1 MGLTWVSRIGDDLAC
16 SLRARPSMLGC
27 GCYLVFGRAGKLV
40 DIRNHALRA
49 GTCGVEVRGWLTR
62 AATIHCGLV
71 LNLSLV
77 VI

>member
-1 MGLTWVSRIGDDLAC
+1 MGLTWVSRIGVGLWFC
-16 SLRARPSMLGC
+16 LRAHPSMLGC
-27 GCYLVFGRAGKLV
+27 GCYLVFGGTSKLV
-40 DIRNHALRA
+40 EIRNHALRA

-62 AATIHCGLV
+62 AAAIHCRLV

>member
-1 MGLTWVSRIGDDLAC
+1 
-16 SLRARPSMLGC
+16 MLGR
-27 GCYLVFGRAGKLV
+27 GCYLVFGGTGKLV
-40 DIRNHALRA
+40 EIRNHALRA